1 MRSFGSAFFYWGV
14 YMDRK
19 SKNDSNIKSSYI
31 NDNISQN
38 KEPDYKKLYFNLLS
52 EFEEIKKHITSAMDK
67 SVKDISKSYNASKAS
82 DDKLDLFKDKRWK
95 ALQTG

>member
-1 MRSFGSAFFYWGV
+1 
-14 YMDRK
+14 MDRK

-38 KEPDYKKLYFNLLS
+38 KDPDYKELYFNLLS

-67 SVKDISKSYNASKAS
+67 SVKDISKSYSASIAS
-82 DDKLDLFKDKRWK
+82 DDKLNVFKDKNKKQAEPAPVSRV
-95 ALQTG
+95 